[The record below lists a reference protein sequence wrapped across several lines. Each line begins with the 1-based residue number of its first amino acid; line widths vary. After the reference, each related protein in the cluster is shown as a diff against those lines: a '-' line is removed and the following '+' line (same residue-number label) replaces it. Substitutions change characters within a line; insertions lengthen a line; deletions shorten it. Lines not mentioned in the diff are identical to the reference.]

1 MQLKTTFPIL
11 LGLAICAIS
20 ISGCLQDN
28 CDRTHTFIQFDP
40 VYKPLEEIR
49 TDIQVSDPRELEDPG
64 NINYYNGYL
73 LVNERREGV
82 HVIDNRDPAN
92 PVNIAF
98 IEIPGNLDLAVKD
111 NILYA
116 DMYLDLVAIDISDP
130 TNASLISRR
139 EDVFSTFYPFQ
150 DNLGYVVEFIPTE
163 VTLEVNCNED
173 QFGSPWFW
181 RGGLF
186 FANIDVAF
194 DLNTSGS
201 AGEVGG
207 GVGIGGSMA
216 RFTIAKD
223 HLYTL
228 DDWKMRVFDISQ
240 ADPVPGATIDVGW
253 GIETLFPYGDF
264 LFIGSNS
271 GMFIYDNADPAQP
284 VFLSL
289 FQHAR
294 ACDPVFVSDDV
305 AYVTLRDGTICE
317 GFVNQLDIIDVSDLA
332 NPSLIRSYGMEHP
345 HGLSVVGET
354 LYLCEGQHGLKV
366 FSVED
371 LQRVD
376 EQLLDHIKNIDAFDV
391 IVLPPGDLVMMIG
404 QDGLYQYDATDRANL
419 VELSVINVNR
429 Q

>member
-1 MQLKTTFPIL
+1 MRIKTSFTLL
-11 LGLAICAIS
+11 LGLAVVAIS
-20 ISGCLQDN
+20 LTGCLRDN

-40 VYKPLEEIR
+40 VYKPLEEMR
-49 TDIQVSDPRELEDPG
+49 TGIAVTDARELENPG
-64 NINYYNGYL
+64 NINYYNGFL
-73 LVNERREGV
+73 LVNERREGI
-82 HVIDNRDPAN
+82 HIIDNSDPAN
-92 PVNIAF
+92 PVNLAF
-98 IEIPGNLDLAVKD
+98 IEIPGNLDMAVKD
-111 NILYA
+111 GILYA

-130 TNASLISRR
+130 LNASLLSRR

-150 DNLGYVVEFIPTE
+150 DNLGYVVEFIETE
-163 VTLEVNCNED
+163 VTVEVDCND
-173 QFGSPWFW
+173 QQFGSPWFW

-194 DLNTSGS
+194 DNS
-201 AGEVGG
+201 AGSSGELG

-240 ADPVPGATIDVGW
+240 PDPVPGATIDVGW
-253 GIETLFPYGDF
+253 GIETLFPYGEY

-271 GMFIYDNADPAQP
+271 GMFIYDNANPAQP
-284 VFLSL
+284 VFLSS

-294 ACDPVFVSDDV
+294 ACDPVFVSEDV

-317 GFVNQLDIIDVSDLA
+317 GFVNQLDVIDVSDMA
-332 NPSLIRSYGMEHP
+332 NPSLIRSYGMQHP
-345 HGLSVVGET
+345 HGLSVVDET

-371 LQRVD
+371 LQRID
-376 EQLLDHIKNIDAFDV
+376 DRLLDHVRNVHAFDV
-391 IVLPPGDLVMMIG
+391 IVLPPGDLVMMVG
-404 QDGLYQYDATDRANL
+404 QDGIYQYDASDREDL
-419 VELSVINVNR
+419 VELSVI
-429 Q
+429 